1 MLFDIGRFRN
11 IPLVSGIILT
21 MMLLVSSPVC
31 GQLSVSGRPVLP
43 DLGRLQQ
50 ERLIQELA
58 PPDVEALE
66 KEDMEAGLSGLPERM
81 GISIPV
87 NLTTSNSGIKIL
99 SEGSVSTWVL
109 VVRSSG
115 AYGLG
120 LYFSDFKLPAGAQL
134 FVYPEDKSRV
144 LGAFTSRN
152 NQPSGKFAVEITKGE
167 ALVIEYTCP
176 VQYSGYQ
183 AFVIDEVLYAYKP
196 LVFPGDDFRSAA
208 LSGSCE
214 VNAACTEGDDWRDQI
229 KSVVR
234 IQIKRAGSSYWCT
247 GTLVNNTASD
257 FAPLILTADH
267 CAGTFPGPYS
277 SPDDVS
283 RWIFYFNY
291 ETPGC
296 DNQAVSDNKSLTG
309 AVKLASS
316 SPAGNNGSDFYL
328 VRLNEPVPAAYQPY
342 YAGWTSSG
350 ALSPS
355 GVCIHHPG
363 GDVKKISTYT
373 DPLTLDQ
380 WGQTAETHYQ
390 VVWSETENGHGVT
403 EGGSSGSPL
412 FDNNGLLIGQL
423 TGGESGCSNLTGPDF
438 YGRLYYS
445 WTSNG
450 VHDTVQ
456 LKPWL
461 DPLNTGI
468 TTLNGSFNLN
478 LANALFAADTTVIPV
493 GSSVRFSDLSSGG
506 PLTWHWEFEGGEP
519 QSSEIQTPGDVV
531 YQRTGTFNVKLVVS
545 NEAGSDS
552 LVRENYIRVVPVI
565 FPNPATEQIT
575 VLLGDK
581 TDEAQNMII
590 FNSLGQT
597 VLESGDFCPGSNSCV
612 FSLSGLKPG
621 YYFVRITGMNFSETY
636 KLLVIR
642 N

>member
-1 MLFDIGRFRN
+1 MFFVIRRSLN
-11 IPLVSGIILT
+11 NALVLSTILT
-21 MMLLVSSPVC
+21 MILLFSNQVC
-31 GQLSVSGRPVLP
+31 GQLSFSGRPVMP
-43 DLGRLQQ
+43 DLRQLRQ
-50 ERLIQELA
+50 ERLIVDLA
-58 PPDVEALE
+58 PPDVETLE
-66 KEDMEAGLSGLPERM
+66 KEDLEAGLSGLPERM
-81 GISIPV
+81 GVSIPT
-87 NLTTSNSGIKIL
+87 NLTTANSGILI
-99 SEGSVSTWVL
+99 GSNGSLSTWVL

-120 LYFSDFKLPAGAQL
+120 LYFSDFSLPAGAQL

-144 LGAFTSRN
+144 LGAFTSLN
-152 NQPSGKFAVEITKGE
+152 NQASGKFAVEITKGE
-167 ALVIEYTCP
+167 GLVIEYSCP
-176 VQYSGYQ
+176 VQYSDYQ
-183 AFVIDEVLYAYKP
+183 AFVLDEVLYAYKP
-196 LVFPGDDFRSAA
+196 LLFPGDAYRSAA
-208 LSGSCE
+208 FSGSCE
-214 VNAACTEGDDWRDQI
+214 VNAACSEGDDWRDQI

-296 DNQAVSDNKSLTG
+296 DNEAVSDNKSLTG

-328 VRLNEPVPAAYQPY
+328 VRLNETVPAAYQPY

-350 ALSPS
+350 AVSPS

-373 DPLTLDQ
+373 EPVTLDQ

-390 VVWSETENGHGVT
+390 VVWSATENGHGVT

-450 VHDTVQ
+450 VHDSVQ

-468 TTLNGSFNLN
+468 NTLNGSFNLN
-478 LANALFAADTTVIPV
+478 LANALFAADTTVIPL
-493 GSSVRFSDLSSGG
+493 GSPVVFTDLSTGG
-506 PLTWHWEFEGGEP
+506 PLTWRWEFEGGDP
-519 QSSEIQTPGDVV
+519 QTSDLQSPGAV
-531 YQRTGTFNVKLVVS
+531 YYERTGTFNVKLVVS
-545 NEAGSDS
+545 NQAGSDS

-565 FPNPATEQIT
+565 FPNPAFDQIT

-581 TDEAQNMII
+581 ASEVQGMIV
-590 FNSLGQT
+590 FNSLGQK
-597 VLESGDFCPGSNSCV
+597 VFESEDLCPGSKSCE
-612 FSLSGLKPG
+612 FSLSGLESG
-621 YYFVRITGMNFSETY
+621 YYFVRITGTDFSETY

>member
-1 MLFDIGRFRN
+1 MFVNIKRFLDFL
-11 IPLVSGIILT
+11 LVLSLILT
-21 MMLLVSSPVC
+21 MMLSFPDAVWSQISF
-31 GQLSVSGRPVLP
+31 GGRPVLP
-43 DLGRLQQ
+43 DLSNQRQ
-50 ERLIQELA
+50 EKLVTELT
-58 PPDVEALE
+58 PPDVEALQ
-66 KEDMEAGLSGLPERM
+66 KEDIEAGLSGLPERM
-81 GISIPV
+81 GVSI
-87 NLTTSNSGIKIL
+87 LTEITTLNSGVIVSREGL
-99 SEGSVSTWVL
+99 SSTWAL
-109 VVRSSG
+109 IVRSSG

-120 LYFSDFKLPAGAQL
+120 LYFSDFSLPEGAQL
-134 FVYPEDKSRV
+134 FVYPEDKSRI

-152 NQPSGKFAVEITKGE
+152 NQTSRKFAVEISKGE
-167 ALVIEYTCP
+167 SLVLEYTCP
-176 VQYSGYQ
+176 DQYSDYQ
-183 AFVIDEVLYAYKP
+183 AFVLDEVLYVYKP
-196 LVFPGDDFRSAA
+196 LFFPGEDVRLSPA
-208 LSGSCE
+208 SGSCE
-214 VNAACTEGDDWRDQI
+214 VNAACSEGDDWRDQI

-296 DNQAVSDNKSLTG
+296 DNQTVADNKSLTG

-328 VRLNEPVPAAYQPY
+328 VRLNESVPAAYQPY
-342 YAGWTSSG
+342 YSGWTSVG
-350 ALSPS
+350 AVSPS

-363 GDVKKISTYT
+363 GDIKKISTYT
-373 DPLTLDQ
+373 KPLTLDQ

-450 VHDTVQ
+450 VHDSVQ

-468 TTLNGSFNLN
+468 TTLSGSFNLN
-478 LANALFAADTTVIPV
+478 LANALFAADTTVIPL
-493 GSSVRFSDLSSGG
+493 GSSVLFSDLSTGG
-506 PLTWHWEFEGGEP
+506 PLEWQWEFEGGDP
-519 QSSEIQTPGDVV
+519 QTSDLQSPGAVY

-565 FPNPATEQIT
+565 FPNPAVDQIT
-575 VLLGDK
+575 VLLGEK
-581 TDEAQNMII
+581 AAEAQGMIV
-590 FNSLGQT
+590 FNSLGQR
-597 VLESGDFCPGSNSCV
+597 VFESEDFCPGSKSCV
-612 FSLSGLKPG
+612 FSLTGLDSG
-621 YYFVRITGMNFSETY
+621 YYFVRITGTNFSETY